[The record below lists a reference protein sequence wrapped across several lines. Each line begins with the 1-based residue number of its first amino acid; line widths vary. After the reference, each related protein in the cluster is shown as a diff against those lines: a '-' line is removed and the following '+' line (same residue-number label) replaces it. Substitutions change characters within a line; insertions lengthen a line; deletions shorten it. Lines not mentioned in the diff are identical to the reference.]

1 MGPDA
6 EIDLSK
12 LLSDEC
18 TYTTSPDVEIF
29 REVVNM

>member
-1 MGPDA
+1 MGSEA

-18 TYTTSPDVEIF
+18 TYTASPNVEIF
-29 REVVNM
+29 R